1 MIAMKVKV
9 KLFSI
14 FIDLF
19 GAKEKEFDLEEGA
32 NIYDLLTLLCDNQ
45 KCREKIFDESGKV
58 RTHIQIIKNHHPV
71 GPLEGVNTA
80 LSDGDS
86 IGILPPVFGG

>member
-1 MIAMKVKV
+1 MKVTV

-19 GAKEKEFDLEEGA
+19 GAKEKEVDLADGA
-32 NIYDLLTLLCDNQ
+32 SIQELLNLLCDTP
-45 KCREKIFDESGKV
+45 KCREKIFDDSGKV
-58 RTHIQIIKNHHPV
+58 KTHIQIIKNHRPV
-71 GPLEGVNTA
+71 RPPDSLDTPLA
-80 LSDGDS
+80 DGDS

>member
-1 MIAMKVKV
+1 MKVTV

-19 GAKEKEFDLEEGA
+19 GAKEKEIDLADGA
-32 NIYDLLTLLCDNQ
+32 SIQDLLNLLCDNQ
-45 KCREKIFDESGKV
+45 KCREKIFDDSGKV
-58 RTHIQIIKNHHPV
+58 RTHIQIIKNRRPV
-71 GPLEGVNTA
+71 RSLDGINTPLADN
-80 LSDGDS
+80 DS